1 MDESSTSDDHLFR
14 SLFRFTLFR
23 HFSFQIY
30 SQWGPIGSDDES
42 CTLTLPLPKITITD
56 ASIDQQLGNRI

>member
-1 MDESSTSDDHLFR
+1 MDESSTSDDHLEIIY
-14 SLFRFTLFR
+14 RFTLFR

-30 SQWGPIGSDDES
+30 SQWGPVGSDDES